1 VLINNPSL
9 LTTDP
14 VMAYK
19 AAIWFW
25 MTAQSPKPSC
35 HAVMT
40 GQWVPSSSDADM
52 GRTPGFGMCTNVING
67 GIECN
72 KATDA
77 KVIDRVEFFR
87 RYTGILGVS
96 MPSDSTL
103 YCDQMTSYR

>member
-1 VLINNPSL
+1 
-9 LTTDP
+9 
-14 VMAYK
+14 
-19 AAIWFW
+19 
-25 MTAQSPKPSC
+25 
-35 HAVMT
+35 
-40 GQWVPSSSDADM
+40 M
-52 GRTPGFGMCTNVING
+52 GRGLPGRCQHSHEEPLASHHRSGDGVQGSPLVLDDGPGAEAQPPGYGMCTNVING

-96 MPSDSTL
+96 MPDDSTL